1 MDRPWGHYTKWRKT
15 EKDKVELKKKQTTIK
30 TELTGT
36 ENRLVI
42 ARGEEVGRGC
52 TMGEKGVKGTS
63 FQL

>member
-1 MDRPWGHYTKWRKT
+1 MKKDRKRQGRI
-15 EKDKVELKKKQTTIK
+15 KKKQTTIK
-30 TELTGT
+30 TELTDT

-52 TMGEKGVKGTS
+52 TMGEKGVKSTS